1 MGIEV
6 STTNQGA
13 QMPTSFLISRIT
25 RRIASMVVGSLVA
38 IVSLLAIANPASAIP
53 VNTGPGNGTN
63 DPPPL
68 QPIARFTITPNP
80 VVVNG
85 GVSDITVGGTGVFQ
99 PVKAA
104 KARAAALPNFLI
116 RGVKFD
122 ASKSFSPSGV
132 ADYKWDLDG
141 NGTYETDG
149 GPVVYKKFPVAGTYS
164 IGLKIIDADNSGLTD
179 KVNHDLTVYNAPK
192 AVIAAAPQVAL
203 LGQQVSFSAAGST
216 GDGGVT
222 NYSWDLD
229 GNGTFE
235 TNTGTTPS
243 ASTSYQSL
251 GQRKVS
257 VRVKDSHGTTAVASV
272 NETVTRAPSAAFTF
286 APSPAVVGETVRFDG
301 SQSSDDSKVV
311 DYAWDLDGNGTFETD
326 TNANPKTTMKY
337 NAPGTV
343 NVRLRV
349 TDDNGLQDI
358 VTHAVEVLAQ
368 PPADT
373 TAPKVSIA
381 PHSVKMSRKGFL
393 SMRIVCPDT
402 ERSCSGRLSLAS
414 LLRGAH
420 GSKLGAGAF
429 NIGGGQTAKVKIHL
443 SRKNQRLVKKL
454 HKLNAQATASAKDAA
469 GNSGLSKARVT
480 IKR

>member
-1 MGIEV
+1 MT
-6 STTNQGA
+6 ST
-13 QMPTSFLISRIT
+13 FLISSLT
-25 RRIASMVVGSLVA
+25 RRIASMVVGAVVA
-38 IVSLLAIANPASAIP
+38 IVSLLAIANPASALP
-53 VNTGPGNGTN
+53 VGTGGGGTN
-63 DPPPL
+63 DPP
-68 QPIARFTITPNP
+68 QPVAKFTITPNP

-85 GVSDITVGGTGVFQ
+85 GVSTIEIGGTGVIQ

-104 KARAAALPNFLI
+104 KAKAAALPSALI

-122 ASKSFSPSGV
+122 ASKSFSPSGA

-141 NGTYETDG
+141 NGTYETDSS
-149 GPVVYKKFPVAGTYS
+149 GPIVYKKYPVAGTYH
-164 IGLKIIDADNSGLTD
+164 IGLKVIDADNSGLTD
-179 KVNHDLTVYNAPK
+179 TVAHDLTVYNAPK

-216 GDGGVT
+216 GDGGVS

-235 TNTGTTPS
+235 TNTGNTAS
-243 ASTSYQSL
+243 AATSYQAL
-251 GQRKVS
+251 GQRT
-257 VRVKDSHGTTAVASV
+257 VRVRVTDSHGTTAVASV
-272 NETVTRAPSAAFTF
+272 TETVTRAPSAAFTF

-326 TNANPKTTMKY
+326 THANPKTTMKY

-358 VTHAVEVLAQ
+358 VAHAVEVLAQ

-373 TAPKVSIA
+373 TAPHVSIA
-381 PHSVKMSRKGFL
+381 PHSVKMSRKGLL
-393 SMRIVCPDT
+393 SMRIVCPAG

-429 NIGGGQTAKVKIHL
+429 NIGGGQTATVKIHL
-443 SRKNQRLVKKL
+443 SRNNQRLVKKL
-454 HKLNAQATASAKDAA
+454 RKLNAQATATAKDAA
-469 GNSGLSKARVT
+469 GNSGLTKARVT